1 MGKFPNTIL
10 YIFVEWTKHLS
21 EQGDNGLAVMSEGL
35 TTSFPDAEL
44 TEGTASVN
52 ELSTKISENADFNKI
67 YKQKDVEPS
76 DTVFTK

>member
-1 MGKFPNTIL
+1 
-10 YIFVEWTKHLS
+10 
-21 EQGDNGLAVMSEGL
+21 MSEGL

-52 ELSTKISENADFNKI
+52 ELSTKISENADYNKI